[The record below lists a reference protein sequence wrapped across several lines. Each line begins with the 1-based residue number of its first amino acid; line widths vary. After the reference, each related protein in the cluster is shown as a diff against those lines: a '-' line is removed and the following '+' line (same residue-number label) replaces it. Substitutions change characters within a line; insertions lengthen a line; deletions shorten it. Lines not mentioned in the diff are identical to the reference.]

1 MRRTISSE
9 LARGNLCQ
17 SFATSC
23 APINDLIRSR
33 DPVVSKSTYI
43 YIYVCVCEA
52 AL

>member
-23 APINDLIRSR
+23 APINDLIR
-33 DPVVSKSTYI
+33 DPVVSESTYI
-43 YIYVCVCEA
+43 YICEA